1 VSLSLRTADLCAP
14 SSHAALAGTWA
25 YVATT
30 ITTFAY
36 TLVPF
41 VSLVWGVHPVALS
54 SHFTLA
60 ATLYFA
66 AGAAVNF
73 HAKSFRHAQGM
84 CHSQWLSL
92 VSNHLL
98 AFTYAKAA
106 FNVLM

>member
-1 VSLSLRTADLCAP
+1 MYA
-14 SSHAALAGTWA
+14 HAGTWA

-73 HAKSFRHAQGM
+73 HAKSLRHAQGM
-84 CHSQWLSL
+84 WLSL

-106 FNVLM
+106 FNALM